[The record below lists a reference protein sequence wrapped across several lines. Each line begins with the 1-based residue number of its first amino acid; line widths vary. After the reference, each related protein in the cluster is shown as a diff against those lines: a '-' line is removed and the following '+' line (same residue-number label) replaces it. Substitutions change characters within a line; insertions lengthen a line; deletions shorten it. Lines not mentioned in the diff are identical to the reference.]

1 MFPLIGDENCN
12 TRILDS
18 QILYLLDHEKELI
31 NLHVNNFYLNFTLE
45 NDLEINRIINNA
57 FNNLDKKDTIF
68 NKDYSSRHYFS
79 RAL

>member
-1 MFPLIGDENCN
+1 MKIVN

-45 NDLEINRIINNA
+45 NDLEINKIINNA

>member
-1 MFPLIGDENCN
+1 M
-12 TRILDS
+12 
-18 QILYLLDHEKELI
+18 ILYLLDHEKELI

-45 NDLEINRIINNA
+45 NDLEINKIINNA
-57 FNNLDKKDTIF
+57 FNNLDKKDTLF